1 MNGKVLRNRFYDDL
15 QDANQFAELETVLL
29 SESNLPGPRANLGT
43 AAVFAA
49 AFESSEVTSEAWNL
63 ILKWVNTTAAN
74 APTNNPGEFLPFCGL
89 QAMGAYF
96 DYAELP
102 RKQIILEKCQAAMND
117 DRWRMREAAAMA
129 LQRIGERE
137 FNVIQSLFD
146 SIAPRANP
154 LEKRAFV
161 ATLAHPPL
169 LKDPSH
175 VQYAL
180 QLSEQILDEI
190 TVVEVNYAAEDY
202 RVLSKGL
209 EYAVS
214 LFVERAPDAGFAL
227 LAKFAVSTDKRIQK
241 IVKSNLGKTRL
252 ATKFSHEVKQIQ
264 QLLENV

>member
-1 MNGKVLRNRFYDDL
+1 MNSKVLKNRFYDDL
-15 QDANQFAELETVLL
+15 QNANQFAELENILL
-29 SESNLPGPRANLGT
+29 SESNLPGPRANLEIADT
-43 AAVFAA
+43 FAN
-49 AFESSEVTSEAWNL
+49 AFASSMVTSEAWNL
-63 ILKWVNTTAAN
+63 ILKWIDQTGADAPINT
-74 APTNNPGEFLPFCGL
+74 PCEFLPFCAL

-96 DYAELP
+96 YYAELT

-146 SIAPRANP
+146 SIALQANP

-169 LKDPSH
+169 LKEPSH
-175 VQYAL
+175 VLYAL

-190 TVVEVNYAAEDY
+190 TAGQVNYIAEDY

-214 LFVERAPDAGFAL
+214 LFVERAPEAGFAL
-227 LAKFAVSTDKRIQK
+227 LAKFAGSGDKRIQK
-241 IVKSNLGKTRL
+241 IVKSNLGKARL
-252 ATKFSHEVKQIQ
+252 AKKFSQEVEQIQ
-264 QLLENV
+264 RLLNG